1 MLPKTRTYVKSYDEK
16 TKWMYSLIKDD
27 ELLVNYNNISNKFS
41 LSIKKELDCELIYS
55 KNFLKTKIKS
65 HGYDAIDFHNK

>member
-65 HGYDAIDFHNK
+65 SGYDAIDFHNK